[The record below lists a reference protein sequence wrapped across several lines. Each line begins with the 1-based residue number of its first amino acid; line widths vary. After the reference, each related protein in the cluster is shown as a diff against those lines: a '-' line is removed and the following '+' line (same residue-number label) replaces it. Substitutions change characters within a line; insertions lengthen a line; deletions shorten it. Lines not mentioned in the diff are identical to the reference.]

1 MGNQGGKLA
10 TAQQAG
16 YPVAA
21 RQNKKEEGR
30 RTEEGG
36 MRNEAKG
43 IEEEGQGGRRK
54 QGRRTEE

>member
-1 MGNQGGKLA
+1 MGNQSDNLA

-21 RQNKKEEGR
+21 RQNKKEGAR

-36 MRNEAKG
+36 MRQKE
-43 IEEEGQGGRRK
+43 
-54 QGRRTEE
+54 

>member
-1 MGNQGGKLA
+1 MGNQGGNLA

-54 QGRRTEE
+54 Q